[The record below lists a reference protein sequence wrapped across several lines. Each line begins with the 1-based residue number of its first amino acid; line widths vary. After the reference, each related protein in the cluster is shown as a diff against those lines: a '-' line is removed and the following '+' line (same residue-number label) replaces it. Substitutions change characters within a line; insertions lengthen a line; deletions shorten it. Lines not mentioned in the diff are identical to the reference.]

1 MSFADKIRQ
10 NYKPQDNT
18 KDIVSSED
26 IKNSATTFVTT
37 IKRLLLEASKNGNAV
52 QKKKGFF
59 STGKRVEYT
68 TEFLSS
74 EYTRVP
80 IVGYYEGE
88 PNYSYWNTPK
98 DDKVMREWWQ
108 YVDQL
113 LRQEGIEQEGV
124 SVYQSFNPHYCFFVW
139 L

>member
-18 KDIVSSED
+18 KDIVSSEE
-26 IKNSATTFVTT
+26 IKNSATAFVTT
-37 IKRLLLEASKNGNAV
+37 IKQLLLEASKKGNVV
-52 QKKKGFF
+52 QKKKNFF
-59 STGKRVEYT
+59 STGKRVEYK
-68 TEFLSS
+68 TEFFSS
-74 EYTRVP
+74 EYIRVP
-80 IVGYYEGE
+80 VVGNNEGE
-88 PNYSYWNTPK
+88 PNYSYWHIPK

-108 YVDQL
+108 DVDQL
-113 LRQEGIEQEGV
+113 LRQEGIEREGV